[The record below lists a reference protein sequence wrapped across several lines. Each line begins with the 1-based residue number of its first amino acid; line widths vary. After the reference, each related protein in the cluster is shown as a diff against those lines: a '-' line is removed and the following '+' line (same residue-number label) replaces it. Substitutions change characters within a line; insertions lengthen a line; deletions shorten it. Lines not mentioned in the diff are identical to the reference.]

1 MNVDDITP
9 EQIRHFLELHQVGWR
24 RGARLMAPNA
34 TLEEQ
39 QRLGYR
45 IKAIAAR
52 DRKAAK
58 QAKRAT
64 TPATRPTPPATS
76 NHPELEQDED
86 EFNHL
91 ELEQVLR
98 CDLRQL
104 EQDMAGMRE
113 KGSWSALVNATR
125 ERRAMRVQI
134 AELAQAR
141 EEDEFDP
148 TDINQIVTEIL
159 ELPEEVLRHPRLIE
173 AMEAARVH

>member
-1 MNVDDITP
+1 MKVDDITP

-24 RGARLMAPNA
+24 RGARLMAPDA
-34 TLEEQ
+34 TPEEQ
-39 QRLGYR
+39 KRLGYR

-52 DRKAAK
+52 DRKA
-58 QAKRAT
+58 KRAT
-64 TPATRPTPPATS
+64 TPATTTATRPGTPATTTPQS
-76 NHPELEQDED
+76 ED
-86 EFNHL
+86 EFDHL

-98 CDLRQL
+98 RDLRQL